1 MTLNLRLG
9 GRVGSPRGRGRLTS
23 EVAVGVGGGGVFPE
37 TILDLLVTFQTRPD
51 PRPDPDLGPQL
62 HILFR
67 DNPPSTRPHTGEC
80 CRAVLGASH
89 ISIPCTLTRGPALH
103 TLPVNTYERARSH
116 RYRCRKPRPARDF
129 VCSLGSELH
138 AIHRTHAAM
147 LFFLRKWKL
156 EVAWNRARF
165 RVKMHNQLAHTA
177 DVQANAEYEVYRFL
191 PFPVPEIHVGTPAN
205 MTPAAVPS

>member
-1 MTLNLRLG
+1 MPYLETTKPWEVSDEPPTDRFPHFQCLTLQCARMTLNLRLR

-80 CRAVLGASH
+80 YRAVLSAFISLVEIAGATSCE
-89 ISIPCTLTRGPALH
+89 ISISTKASTFNKYVPKWFTEKAQNSANGPCE
-103 TLPVNTYERARSH
+103 LPQSFSA
-116 RYRCRKPRPARDF
+116 
-129 VCSLGSELH
+129 
-138 AIHRTHAAM
+138 
-147 LFFLRKWKL
+147 
-156 EVAWNRARF
+156 
-165 RVKMHNQLAHTA
+165 
-177 DVQANAEYEVYRFL
+177 
-191 PFPVPEIHVGTPAN
+191 
-205 MTPAAVPS
+205 